1 MRHLE
6 NVGKSA
12 ISPLLDRFD
21 AIIQKIAAMWFAAV
35 NFLKSTIPLSGI
47 APVHGKGLLGC
58 FFIGTK
64 ML

>member
-6 NVGKSA
+6 NLGKSA

-21 AIIQKIAAMWFAAV
+21 AIPKIAAMWFAAV
-35 NFLKSTIPLSGI
+35 NFLKSTIALSGI